1 MEERKMLKTSIGKY
15 AGYKMA
21 NKDGID
27 FSVTTRE
34 ASNASQAKEKIF
46 GVEAQM

>member
-1 MEERKMLKTSIGKY
+1 MLKTSIEKY

-21 NKDGID
+21 KNGIN
-27 FSVTTRE
+27 FSVTRE
-34 ASNASQAKEKIF
+34 ASNASRTKGKIF

>member
-1 MEERKMLKTSIGKY
+1 MLKTSIEKY

-21 NKDGID
+21 KKGID
-27 FSVTTRE
+27 FSVIRE
-34 ASNASQAKEKIF
+34 ASDASLAKSRIF